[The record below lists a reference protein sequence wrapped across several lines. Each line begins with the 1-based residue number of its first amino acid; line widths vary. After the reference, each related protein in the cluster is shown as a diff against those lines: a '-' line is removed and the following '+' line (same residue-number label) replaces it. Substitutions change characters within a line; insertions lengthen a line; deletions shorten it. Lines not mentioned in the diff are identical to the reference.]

1 MRICL
6 VSQQVAPFLHG
17 GGIATY
23 VAQMARSLVEAGH
36 EAHILTEAREGLQ
49 ESIPA
54 SLSGVRFHEVDL
66 SRVPLSLPGYHM
78 PLMRHSMGVYHALKH
93 LHAKYRYDYIE
104 FPDYNAEGYFSLR
117 AKKTLGAFDDAV
129 VGVRL
134 HMPDYICRDYD
145 LQANITTEIGILAH
159 MERQA
164 AAEADII
171 TSPSRAML
179 DVTLRYGAGVMPDAS
194 SQPRFIIPNPLDV
207 GRIQDELG
215 GGPADAGSGGEGC
228 RTILFYGRTQHI
240 KGCHLLVRAAKRLM
254 AQGMNI
260 RVRFIGG
267 DTMTGPYGDPLKPHL
282 KKMAAG
288 IFEDRFEWEENRPRH
303 ELGRAIR
310 GASVC
315 CFPSLM
321 ESFSMACV
329 EAMALGAVVVGSNSG
344 GIGEIIQDGVNGLL
358 FEAGSDR
365 DLERVLYT
373 ALTETGLR
381 RAIQH
386 EAPRRVAEYCNPGR
400 IASAMVEAVRGVAGA
415 RALPVAGEPVAV
427 LPSGEVA
434 AENTA
439 AAEAVNGHAARAGLP
454 GGGAGTGAGAIAP
467 VPATVLR
474 PVGRRQRVSVII
486 PFYNAG
492 KFLPQTLDS
501 LRAQTYTDWDL
512 VIVDD
517 GSTEPHSLQLLD
529 ALKSQGLNIIR
540 KPNGGPAS
548 ARNVGLN
555 AVTGEW
561 VLALDS
567 DDLIHPTYL
576 ERTLA
581 VVEKDPELAVV
592 CTPIILHTEDLST
605 PIGVWVPLGLD
616 RDLLPYVNVGA
627 TAQCLLNREK
637 VLSVGGYN
645 EDLAVKGVEDWDLW
659 CRLAGAGYRGSV
671 IPEFLLTYR
680 VRQDGVFQ
688 TQVVPNEGALKARI
702 MKMHARI
709 AQRPDIP
716 MRLQLG
722 EATCIRMHAAY
733 LDGQLRGAQQQLAA
747 MGAGGAPQIVV
758 DQRVQEILREN
769 IRYRVADGVNN
780 ALKGLRV
787 QGAVKA
793 LTRRVARVGRMPARI
808 AGRALPPG
816 GMGGAGANGHAGPG
830 GAA

>member
-49 ESIPA
+49 ESIPP
-54 SLSGVRFHEVDL
+54 SLRGVRFHEVDL
-66 SRVPLSLPGYHM
+66 TRVPLNLPGYHM
-78 PLMRHSMGVYHALKH
+78 PLMRHSMGVYHTLKH
-93 LHAKYRYDYIE
+93 LHAKYRFDYIE

-129 VGVRL
+129 LGVRL

-164 AAEADII
+164 TAEADIL

-179 DVTLRYGAGVMPDAS
+179 DVTLRYAEGLMPPPAA
-194 SQPRFIIPNPLDV
+194 QPRFIIPNPLDV
-207 GRIQDELG
+207 ARIQEELG
-215 GGPADAGSGGEGC
+215 GGPADAGQGGEGC

-267 DTMTGPYGDPLKPHL
+267 DTLTGPYGDPLKPHL

-288 IFEDRFEWEENRPRH
+288 IFEDRFEWEENRPRY

-329 EAMALGAVVVGSNSG
+329 EAMALGAVVVGSNAG

-358 FEAGSDR
+358 FESGNDR
-365 DLERVLYT
+365 DLERVLHL
-373 ALTETGLR
+373 ALTDAELR

-400 IASAMVEAVRGVAGA
+400 IATAVVEAVRGVAA
-415 RALPVAGEPVAV
+415 SRALPVADEPVAV
-427 LPSGEVA
+427 LPSGQVA
-434 AENTA
+434 AENVS
-439 AAEAVNGHAARAGLP
+439 AAEAVNGH
-454 GGGAGTGAGAIAP
+454 GADGKSTGSGTIAP
-467 VPATVLR
+467 VPVTVLR
-474 PVGRRQRVSVII
+474 PAARRRRVSVII

-492 KFLPQTLDS
+492 RFLPQTLDS

-517 GSTEPHSLQLLD
+517 GSTDPHSLQLLD

-555 AVTGEW
+555 AVSGEW

-581 VVEKDPELAVV
+581 VVEKDPDLAVV

-702 MKMHARI
+702 MKMHAKI
-709 AQRPDIP
+709 ALRPDIP

-722 EATCIRMHAAY
+722 EATCLRMHAAY

-747 MGAGGAPQIVV
+747 MNGTPQIVI
-758 DQRVQEILREN
+758 DQRVQQILQEN
-769 IRYRVADGVNN
+769 IRYRVADRVNN
-780 ALKGLRV
+780 ALKGLGV
-787 QGAVKA
+787 QGTIKS
-793 LTRRVARVGRMPARI
+793 LTRRVARVGRLPAKL
-808 AGRALPPG
+808 AARALPPG
-816 GMGGAGANGHAGPG
+816 TNGRAGGGA
-830 GAA
+830 